1 MEEDSAAAGLSPAA
15 AAAPC
20 GTCGIDSVAA
30 FAADR
35 EVAAKGA
42 VENRSHSA
50 RDIDSAAVASGA
62 PAAGHDV
69 GAFAPGHRVGADRR
83 GNAEQFART
92 EDGSA

>member
-1 MEEDSAAAGLSPAA
+1 MEEDSAAAALSPAA
-15 AAAPC
+15 AAAPVR
-20 GTCGIDSVAA
+20 IDSVAA

-42 VENRSHSA
+42 VGDRDRSA
-50 RDIDSAAVASGA
+50 RDINSAAGTFSA
-62 PAAGHDV
+62 PAAAAGHDV

-83 GNAEQFART
+83 GKAEQFART